1 MTAREV
7 VASAANESVRKGM
20 QIPNCYDSK
29 CSSFALSKTAYFG
42 AFPAGIASGRCANIL
57 AEFIAIEVDS
67 TIWSRHL
74 DAIRSFLS
82 AYT

>member
-7 VASAANESVRKGM
+7 VASAASESVGERVT
-20 QIPNCYDSK
+20 IFRCYDSK

-42 AFPAGIASGRCANIL
+42 TFAARIALGRCANIS
-57 AEFIAIEVDS
+57 AEFIAIEVDT
-67 TIWSRHL
+67 TIWSRRL